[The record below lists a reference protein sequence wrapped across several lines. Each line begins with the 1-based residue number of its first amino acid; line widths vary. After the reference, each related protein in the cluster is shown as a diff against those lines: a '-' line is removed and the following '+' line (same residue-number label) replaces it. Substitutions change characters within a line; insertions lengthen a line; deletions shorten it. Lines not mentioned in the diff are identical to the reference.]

1 MSVQRI
7 SSFKTFTEVKN
18 QQASIKMHE
27 ENKAKREQL
36 LAKIGQTLEEEGVTS
51 FDELDEEKKGA
62 LVAKI
67 FNEDRAEDIEA
78 AKVKMGQPKKH
89 EDEEGKA
96 LQATSEG
103 NAFIYAAAKAKAEG
117 KNEFEFDGKTYKVTL
132 KSDTGLKE
140 SVMVITEGT
149 RGFFG
154 KIDKAGNIQ
163 AVYTHYDSY
172 PENMLPTIKKS
183 YKDGKNVDAVLA
195 KGDNSGLLTDINKM
209 NFYED
214 GNKPLAG
221 KADKISQFIK
231 DTTHSSAEF
240 IYLYDE
246 RDKKWYM
253 ADTEKDKEL
262 KPAFESIELEGED
275 LNEARSIN
283 KIQGD
288 WSKVTAEMAAKAQEW
303 KAAESD
309 AKAKILDE
317 LKALTAKKKAL
328 ESELDAAVAGKDK
341 DLELAVSESK
351 ESDEAADILDDLLGE
366 RDMDELHGMSMEDAL
381 DTVEAYGHSGSKAKK
396 IAKEL
401 YSLCN
406 ESLEVNEDID
416 IFDKTAD
423 LMNKLQVQIGNLL
436 HAAKGNKDWTKELE
450 AIKAAFEKLED
461 RMSIASK
468 KLGMIPES
476 MEINEEDV
484 KSDEEFKEYAFS
496 VLKKAFGE
504 DFDEAKAQEVVDGI
518 LAKTDGN
525 YGDAVG
531 MLTSSLGESVTNEA
545 TVEVDAVDPKDKG
558 LAKLLKKHKVTLE
571 VINKEGPSGFPEVRL
586 TGSYKDLKAVL
597 ADSEYGWDDEDLAD
611 YIEESNTEN

>member
-27 ENKAKREQL
+27 ENKTKREQL

-51 FDELDEEKKGA
+51 FDELDEEKRNA
-62 LVAKI
+62 LVSKI

-103 NAFIYAAAKAKAEG
+103 NAFIYAAAKAKADG

-140 SVMVITEGT
+140 SE
-149 RGFFG
+149 
-154 KIDKAGNIQ
+154 
-163 AVYTHYDSY
+163 
-172 PENMLPTIKKS
+172 
-183 YKDGKNVDAVLA
+183 
-195 KGDNSGLLTDINKM
+195 
-209 NFYED
+209 
-214 GNKPLAG
+214 
-221 KADKISQFIK
+221 
-231 DTTHSSAEF
+231 
-240 IYLYDE
+240 
-246 RDKKWYM
+246 
-253 ADTEKDKEL
+253 
-262 KPAFESIELEGED
+262 ESED
-275 LNEARSIN
+275 LNEGRSIN
-283 KIQGD
+283 KIQND

-303 KAAESD
+303 KATESD

-328 ESELDAAVAGKDK
+328 EAELDAAVAGKDK
-341 DLELAVSESK
+341 DLELAVS
-351 ESDEAADILDDLLGE
+351 
-366 RDMDELHGMSMEDAL
+366 
-381 DTVEAYGHSGSKAKK
+381 
-396 IAKEL
+396 
-401 YSLCN
+401 

-476 MEINEEDV
+476 LEINEEDV
-484 KSDEEFKEYAFS
+484 KSDEEFKEYAFA

-518 LAKTDGN
+518 LSKSDGD
-525 YGDAVG
+525 YGSAIG
-531 MLTSSLGESVTNEA
+531 MLTGSLGESVTNEA

-586 TGSYKDLKAVL
+586 TGSTKDLKAVL
-597 ADSEYGWDDEDLAD
+597 ADGEYGWDDEDLAD

>member
-51 FDELDEEKKGA
+51 FDELDEEKRGA

-117 KNEFEFDGKTYKVTL
+117 KDEFEHDGKRYKVTI

-140 SVMVITEGT
+140 SSLSES
-149 RGFFG
+149 
-154 KIDKAGNIQ
+154 KESQEA
-163 AVYTHYDSY
+163 
-172 PENMLPTIKKS
+172 E
-183 YKDGKNVDAVLA
+183 
-195 KGDNSGLLTDINKM
+195 DIL
-209 NFYED
+209 D
-214 GNKPLAG
+214 DILG
-221 KADKISQFIK
+221 
-231 DTTHSSAEF
+231 
-240 IYLYDE
+240 E
-246 RDKKWYM
+246 RDMEEIHGMSMEDALDTVEAYGHSGSKAKKI
-253 ADTEKDKEL
+253 AKEL
-262 KPAFESIELEGED
+262 WSLCNESNV
-275 LNEARSIN
+275 NEARSIN

-303 KAAESD
+303 KATEGD

-328 ESELDAAVAGKDK
+328 EAELDAAVAGKDK
-341 DLELAVSESK
+341 DLELAVSESLEVNESKIDAYENEAYKLSLKLK
-351 ESDEAADILDDLLGE
+351 EVVDKFRFAAQDKIKDV
-366 RDMDELHGMSMEDAL
+366 EDKKKADQIVKAL
-381 DTVEAYGHSGSKAKK
+381 DRLHPILPELDGALINLKAVLKS
-396 IAKEL
+396 AGVTL
-401 YSLCN
+401 

-476 MEINEEDV
+476 TEVNETEEVNEADIN
-484 KSDEEFKEYAFS
+484 SDEEFKEYAFT

-518 LAKTDGN
+518 LSKSDGD
-525 YGDAVG
+525 YGSAVG

-586 TGSYKDLKAVL
+586 TGSAKDLKAVL
-597 ADSEYGWDDEDLAD
+597 ADGEYGWDDEDLAD

>member
-36 LAKIGQTLEEEGVTS
+36 LAKIGQTLEEEGISS
-51 FDELDEEKKGA
+51 FDELDEEKRNA

-78 AKVKMGQPKKH
+78 AKLKMGEPKKH
-89 EDEEGKA
+89 EDEEGES
-96 LQATSEG
+96 LQSTNESTEVEEG

-117 KNEFEFDGKTYKVTL
+117 KDEFEHDGKKYKVTL

-140 SVMVITEGT
+140 SE
-149 RGFFG
+149 
-154 KIDKAGNIQ
+154 
-163 AVYTHYDSY
+163 
-172 PENMLPTIKKS
+172 
-183 YKDGKNVDAVLA
+183 
-195 KGDNSGLLTDINKM
+195 
-209 NFYED
+209 
-214 GNKPLAG
+214 
-221 KADKISQFIK
+221 
-231 DTTHSSAEF
+231 
-240 IYLYDE
+240 
-246 RDKKWYM
+246 
-253 ADTEKDKEL
+253 
-262 KPAFESIELEGED
+262 ESED
-275 LNEARSIN
+275 LNEGRSIN
-283 KIQGD
+283 KIQND

-328 ESELDAAVAGKDK
+328 EAELDAAVAGKDK

-351 ESDEAADILDDLLGE
+351 ESDEAKAILDDILGDY
-366 RDMDELHGMSMEDAL
+366 RDIDDFANMSMEDAL

-401 YSLCN
+401 WSLCN
-406 ESLEVNEDID
+406 ESLEVNESKLDAYENEAYKLSLKLKEVVDKFRFAAQDKIKDVEDKKKADQIVKALDRLHPILPELDGALINLKAVLKSAGVTLESLEVNEDID

-476 MEINEEDV
+476 TEVNETEEVNEADIN
-484 KSDEEFKEYAFS
+484 SDEEFKEYAFT

-504 DFDEAKAQEVVDGI
+504 DFDEAKAQEAIDGI
-518 LAKTDGN
+518 LSKSDGD
-525 YGDAVG
+525 YGSAVG

-586 TGSYKDLKAVL
+586 TGSTKDLKAVL
-597 ADSEYGWDDEDLAD
+597 ADGEYGWDDEDLAD

>member
-27 ENKAKREQL
+27 ENKTKREQL

-51 FDELDEEKKGA
+51 FDELDEEKRNA
-62 LVAKI
+62 LVSKI

-89 EDEEGKA
+89 EDEEGKV

-221 KADKISQFIK
+221 KADKILQFIK
-231 DTTHSSAEF
+231 DTTRSSAEF

-253 ADTEKDKEL
+253 ADTYEDKEL

-341 DLELAVSESK
+341 DLELAVSES
-351 ESDEAADILDDLLGE
+351 
-366 RDMDELHGMSMEDAL
+366 
-381 DTVEAYGHSGSKAKK
+381 
-396 IAKEL
+396 
-401 YSLCN
+401 
-406 ESLEVNEDID
+406 LEVNEDID

-476 MEINEEDV
+476 IEINEEDV
-484 KSDEEFKEYAFS
+484 KSDEEFKEYAFA

-518 LAKTDGN
+518 LSKSDGD
-525 YGDAVG
+525 YGSAIG
-531 MLTSSLGESVTNEA
+531 MLTGSLGESVTNEA

-586 TGSYKDLKAVL
+586 TGSTKDLKAVL
-597 ADSEYGWDDEDLAD
+597 ADGEYGWDDEDLAD